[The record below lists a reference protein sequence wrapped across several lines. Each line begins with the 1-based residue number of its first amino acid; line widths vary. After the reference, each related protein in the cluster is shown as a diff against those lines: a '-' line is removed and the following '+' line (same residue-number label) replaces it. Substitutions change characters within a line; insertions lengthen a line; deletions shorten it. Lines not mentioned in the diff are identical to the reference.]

1 MFSVSID
8 KFKRMLDLRRAR
20 YKRSLETTFPFLD
33 IEYGDGTSLELEAEK
48 KETSLLLRVI
58 EENVAGYPELGVKAD
73 YINMPPEEWKVA
85 KEIKFILYSDVLGST
100 QSYLASIYM
109 FDDDNENPSIRKRA
123 MNNVDMLWS
132 LLFKTSTPSELDDE
146 ELLDRCLKE
155 IDRKTASGPLSM
167 FNSYKREAPSFKY
180 FKSTLTDAI
189 VDLDL
194 EITGEATMDLIQSLK
209 HDHERL
215 AKKLIE
221 KNLEQA
227 KRWNF

>member
-1 MFSVSID
+1 MFSLEID
-8 KFKRMLDLRRAR
+8 KFKRMMDVRRAR
-20 YKRSLETTFPFLD
+20 YKRSLETTFPFLV

-48 KETSLLLRVI
+48 KETSLLLRV
-58 EENVAGYPELGVKAD
+58 KAD
-73 YINMPPEEWKVA
+73 YINLPVLEEWNVA
-85 KEIKFILYSDVLGST
+85 KEIKFVLYSDIIGST
-100 QSYLASIYM
+100 QSYLDSIYM
-109 FDDDNENPSIRKRA
+109 FDDDNENPGIRKRA

-132 LLFKTSTPSELDDE
+132 LLFKTSTPTGLSDE

-155 IDRKTASGPLSM
+155 IDRRTSYGPLSM

-180 FKSTLTDAI
+180 FKSTLADAI

-194 EITGEATMDLIQSLK
+194 EITGEATMEMIKNLK
-209 HDHERL
+209 QDHERL

-227 KRWNF
+227 KKWSF

>member
-48 KETSLLLRVI
+48 KETSLLLRVK
-58 EENVAGYPELGVKAD
+58 GD
-73 YINMPPEEWKVA
+73 YINLPLEEWKVA
-85 KEIKFILYSDVLGST
+85 KELKFVLYSDVLGST
-100 QSYLASIYM
+100 QSYLDSIYM
-109 FDDDNENPSIRKRA
+109 FDDDNENPGIRKRA

-132 LLFKTSTPSELDDE
+132 LLFKTSTPSGLGDE

-155 IDRKTASGPLSM
+155 IDRRTSYGPLSM

-180 FKSTLTDAI
+180 FKSTLTDSI
-189 VDLDL
+189 VELHL
-194 EITGEATMDLIQSLK
+194 EITGEATMELIKNLK
-209 HDHERL
+209 QDHMRL
-215 AKKLIE
+215 AKTLIE
-221 KNLEQA
+221 MDKEQA

>member
-1 MFSVSID
+1 MFSISID

-48 KETSLLLRVI
+48 KETSLLLRVK
-58 EENVAGYPELGVKAD
+58 GD
-73 YINMPPEEWKVA
+73 YINLPPDELEVA
-85 KEIKFILYSDVLGST
+85 KEIKFVLTSDIIRST
-100 QSYLASIYM
+100 QSYIDSIYM
-109 FDDDNENPSIRKRA
+109 FDDDNENPGIRKRA

-132 LLFKTSTPSELDDE
+132 LLFKTSTPNGLGYE
-146 ELLDRCLKE
+146 ELLDQCLKE

-167 FNSYKREAPSFKY
+167 FNSYKREAPSFKF

-189 VDLDL
+189 VDLNL
-194 EITGEATMDLIQSLK
+194 EITGEATMEMIKNLK
-209 HDHERL
+209 DDHVRL
-215 AKKLIE
+215 AKTLIE
-221 KNLEQA
+221 MDKEQA

>member
-8 KFKRMLDLRRAR
+8 KFKRMLDVRRAR

-48 KETSLLLRVI
+48 KETSLLLRVK
-58 EENVAGYPELGVKAD
+58 GD
-73 YINMPPEEWKVA
+73 YINLPLEEWKVA

-100 QSYLASIYM
+100 QSYLDSIYM
-109 FDDDNENPSIRKRA
+109 FDDDNENPGIRKRA

-132 LLFKTSTPSELDDE
+132 LLFKTSTPNEVKEE
-146 ELLDRCLKE
+146 ELFERCLKE
-155 IDRKTASGPLSM
+155 IDRRTASGPLSM

-180 FKSTLTDAI
+180 FKSTLTDSI
-189 VDLDL
+189 VELGL
-194 EITGEATMDLIQSLK
+194 EITGEATMELIQNLK

-215 AKKLIE
+215 AKTLIE
-221 KNLEQA
+221 MDKEQA

>member
-48 KETSLLLRVI
+48 KETSLLLRV
-58 EENVAGYPELGVKAD
+58 KAD
-73 YINMPPEEWKVA
+73 YINLPPEEWKVA
-85 KEIKFILYSDVLGST
+85 KEIKFILYSDILGST
-100 QSYLASIYM
+100 QSYIASIYM
-109 FDDDNENPSIRKRA
+109 FDDDNENPGIRKRA

-132 LLFKTSTPSELDDE
+132 LLFKTSTPSGLGDE

-167 FNSYKREAPSFKY
+167 FNSYKREAPSFQF

-194 EITGEATMDLIQSLK
+194 EITGEATMDLIQRLK

-221 KNLEQA
+221 KNEEQS
-227 KRWNF
+227 KRWSF

>member
-1 MFSVSID
+1 MFSLEID

-20 YKRSLETTFPFLD
+20 YKRALETKFPFLD

-48 KETSLLLRVI
+48 KETSLLLRVK
-58 EENVAGYPELGVKAD
+58 ED
-73 YINMPPEEWKVA
+73 YINLPFEVWEVA
-85 KEIKFILYSDVLGST
+85 KKLKFVLHSDILSST

-109 FDDDNENPSIRKRA
+109 FDDDNDNPGIRKRA

-132 LLFKTSTPSELDDE
+132 LLFKNSTPTGLADE

-167 FNSYKREAPSFKY
+167 FNSYKREAGTYKFLKDT
-180 FKSTLTDAI
+180 FTDAI

-194 EITGEATMDLIQSLK
+194 EIAGEATMDLIYSLQY
-209 HDHERL
+209 DHERL
-215 AKKLIE
+215 AKLLI
-221 KNLEQA
+221 KKDEQVS
-227 KRWNF
+227 KKWSL

>member
-8 KFKRMLDLRRAR
+8 KFKRMLDVRRAR

-48 KETSLLLRVI
+48 KETSLLLRVK
-58 EENVAGYPELGVKAD
+58 GD
-73 YINMPPEEWKVA
+73 YINLPLEEWKVA

-100 QSYLASIYM
+100 QSYLDSIYM
-109 FDDDNENPSIRKRA
+109 FDDDNENPGIRKRA

-132 LLFKTSTPSELDDE
+132 LLFKTSTPNEVKEE
-146 ELLDRCLKE
+146 ELFERCLKE
-155 IDRKTASGPLSM
+155 IDRRTASGPLSM

-180 FKSTLTDAI
+180 FKSTLTDSI
-189 VDLDL
+189 VELGL
-194 EITGEATMDLIQSLK
+194 EITGEATMELIQNLK
-209 HDHERL
+209 QDHVRL
-215 AKKLIE
+215 AKTLIE
-221 KNLEQA
+221 MDKEQA

>member
-8 KFKRMLDLRRAR
+8 KFKRMLDVRRAR

-33 IEYGDGTSLELEAEK
+33 VEYGDGTSLELEAEK
-48 KETSLLLRVI
+48 KETSLLLRVK
-58 EENVAGYPELGVKAD
+58 GD
-73 YINMPPEEWKVA
+73 YINLPLEEWKVA
-85 KEIKFILYSDVLGST
+85 KDLKFVLYSDVLGST

-109 FDDDNENPSIRKRA
+109 FDDDNENPGIRKRA

-132 LLFKTSTPSELDDE
+132 LLFKTSTPSGLGDE

-180 FKSTLTDAI
+180 FKSALTDAI
-189 VDLDL
+189 VELDL
-194 EITGEATMDLIQSLK
+194 EITGEATMDLIKNLK
-209 HDHERL
+209 DDHVRL
-215 AKKLIE
+215 AKTLIE
-221 KNLEQA
+221 VDKEQA

>member
-48 KETSLLLRVI
+48 KETSLLLRVK
-58 EENVAGYPELGVKAD
+58 GD
-73 YINMPPEEWKVA
+73 YINLPMEEWKVA
-85 KEIKFILYSDVLGST
+85 KEVKFVLTSDVLSST
-100 QSYLASIYM
+100 QSYLDSIYM
-109 FDDDNENPSIRKRA
+109 FDDDNENPGIRKRA

-132 LLFKTSTPSELDDE
+132 LLFKTSTPSGLGDE
-146 ELLDRCLKE
+146 DLLDRCLKE

-180 FKSTLTDAI
+180 FKSTFTDAL
-189 VDLDL
+189 VELHL
-194 EITGEATMDLIQSLK
+194 EITGEATMELIQNLK

-215 AKKLIE
+215 AKTLIE
-221 KNLEQA
+221 MDKEQS

>member
-1 MFSVSID
+1 MFSVTID

-48 KETSLLLRVI
+48 KETSLLLRV
-58 EENVAGYPELGVKAD
+58 KAD

-85 KEIKFILYSDVLGST
+85 KEIKFVLYSDILGST
-100 QSYLASIYM
+100 QSYLDSIYM
-109 FDDDNENPSIRKRA
+109 FDDDNENPGIRKRA

-132 LLFKTSTPSELDDE
+132 LLFKTSTPSGLGDE

-180 FKSTLTDAI
+180 FKSTLADAL
-189 VDLDL
+189 VELHL
-194 EITGEATMDLIQSLK
+194 EITGEAMMELIKNLK
-209 HDHERL
+209 DDHMRL
-215 AKKLIE
+215 AKTLIE
-221 KNLEQA
+221 MDKEQS

>member
-8 KFKRMLDLRRAR
+8 KFKRMLDVRRAR

-48 KETSLLLRVI
+48 KETSLLLRV
-58 EENVAGYPELGVKAD
+58 KAD

-85 KEIKFILYSDVLGST
+85 KELKFVLYSDILGST
-100 QSYLASIYM
+100 QSYLDSIYM
-109 FDDDNENPSIRKRA
+109 FDDDNENPGIRKRA

-132 LLFKTSTPSELDDE
+132 LLFKTSTPNGLGDE
-146 ELLDRCLKE
+146 ELLDKCLKE

-180 FKSTLTDAI
+180 FKSTFTDAL
-189 VDLDL
+189 VELHL
-194 EITGEATMDLIQSLK
+194 EITGEAMMALIKNLK
-209 HDHERL
+209 DDHVRL
-215 AKKLIE
+215 AKTLIE
-221 KNLEQA
+221 MDKEQS

>member
-20 YKRSLETTFPFLD
+20 YKRSLETMFPFLE

-48 KETSLLLRVI
+48 KETSLLLRVK
-58 EENVAGYPELGVKAD
+58 GD
-73 YINMPPEEWKVA
+73 YINMPLEEWKVA
-85 KEIKFILYSDVLGST
+85 KEIKFVLYSDILGST

-109 FDDDNENPSIRKRA
+109 FDDDNENPGIRKRA

-132 LLFKTSTPSELDDE
+132 LLFKTSTPTGLGDE

-167 FNSYKREAPSFKY
+167 FNSYKREAPSFKF
-180 FKSTLTDAI
+180 FKSTLTDSI
-189 VDLDL
+189 VELDL
-194 EITGEATMDLIQSLK
+194 EITGEATMDLIQNLK

-215 AKKLIE
+215 AKSLI
-221 KNLEQA
+221 KNNEEQS

>member
-48 KETSLLLRVI
+48 KETSLLLRVK
-58 EENVAGYPELGVKAD
+58 GD
-73 YINMPPEEWKVA
+73 YINLPLEEWKVA

-100 QSYLASIYM
+100 QSYLDSIYM
-109 FDDDNENPSIRKRA
+109 FDDDNENPGIRKRA

-132 LLFKTSTPSELDDE
+132 LLFKTSTPSGLGDE
-146 ELLDRCLKE
+146 ELLDKCLKE
-155 IDRKTASGPLSM
+155 IDRKTSYGPLSM
-167 FNSYKREAPSFKY
+167 YNSYKREAPSFKY
-180 FKSTLTDAI
+180 FKSALTDAI
-189 VDLDL
+189 VELHL
-194 EITGEATMDLIQSLK
+194 EITGEATMELIKNLK
-209 HDHERL
+209 DDHVRL
-215 AKKLIE
+215 AKTLIE
-221 KNLEQA
+221 VDKEQA

>member
-8 KFKRMLDLRRAR
+8 KFKRMLDVRRAR

-33 IEYGDGTSLELEAEK
+33 VEYGDGTSLELEAEK
-48 KETSLLLRVI
+48 KETSLLLR
-58 EENVAGYPELGVKAD
+58 VKAD

-100 QSYLASIYM
+100 QSYLDSIYM
-109 FDDDNENPSIRKRA
+109 FDDDNDNPGIRKRA

-132 LLFKTSTPSELDDE
+132 LLFKTSTPTGLGDE
-146 ELLDRCLKE
+146 ELLDKCLKE
-155 IDRKTASGPLSM
+155 IDRKTSYGPLSM
-167 FNSYKREAPSFKY
+167 YNSYKREAPSFKY

-189 VDLDL
+189 VELDL
-194 EITGEATMDLIQSLK
+194 EITGEATMELIQNLK

-215 AKKLIE
+215 AKTLIE
-221 KNLEQA
+221 IDQEKS

>member
-1 MFSVSID
+1 
-8 KFKRMLDLRRAR
+8 MLDLRRAR

-48 KETSLLLRVI
+48 KETSLLLRV
-58 EENVAGYPELGVKAD
+58 KAD

-85 KEIKFILYSDVLGST
+85 KELKFVLYSDILGST
-100 QSYLASIYM
+100 QSYLDSIYM
-109 FDDDNENPSIRKRA
+109 FDDDNENPGIRKRA

-132 LLFKTSTPSELDDE
+132 LLFKTSTPSGLGDE
-146 ELLDRCLKE
+146 ELLDWCLKE

-180 FKSTLTDAI
+180 FKSTLADSI
-189 VDLDL
+189 VELHL
-194 EITGEATMDLIQSLK
+194 EITGEATMELIKNLK
-209 HDHERL
+209 DDHERL
-215 AKKLIE
+215 AKTLIE
-221 KNLEQA
+221 MDKEQA

>member
-8 KFKRMLDLRRAR
+8 KFKRMLDVRRAR

-48 KETSLLLRVI
+48 KETSLLLRVK
-58 EENVAGYPELGVKAD
+58 GD
-73 YINMPPEEWKVA
+73 YINLPLEEWKVA

-100 QSYLASIYM
+100 QSYLDSIYM
-109 FDDDNENPSIRKRA
+109 FDDDNENPGIRKRA

-132 LLFKTSTPSELDDE
+132 LLFKTSTPTRLGDE

-167 FNSYKREAPSFKY
+167 FNSYKREAPSFKF
-180 FKSTLTDAI
+180 FKSTLTDSI
-189 VDLDL
+189 VELNL
-194 EITGEATMDLIQSLK
+194 EITGEATMELIQNLK

-215 AKKLIE
+215 AKSLI
-221 KNLEQA
+221 KNNEEQA

>member
-8 KFKRMLDLRRAR
+8 KFKRMLDVRRAR

-48 KETSLLLRVI
+48 KETSLLLRVK
-58 EENVAGYPELGVKAD
+58 GD
-73 YINMPPEEWKVA
+73 YINLPLEEWKVA
-85 KEIKFILYSDVLGST
+85 KEVKFVLTSDVLSST
-100 QSYLASIYM
+100 QSYLDSIYM
-109 FDDDNENPSIRKRA
+109 FDDDNENPGIRKRA

-132 LLFKTSTPSELDDE
+132 LLFKTSTPTGLGDE
-146 ELLDRCLKE
+146 DLLDRCLKE

-180 FKSTLTDAI
+180 FKNTFTDSI
-189 VDLDL
+189 VELNL
-194 EITGEATMDLIQSLK
+194 EITGEATMDLIRSLK
-209 HDHERL
+209 DDHVRL
-215 AKKLIE
+215 AKTLIE
-221 KNLEQA
+221 MDKEQA